1 MGMFVVKRASLFYV
15 VIVDAEKVVTKI
27 QIRLFYRAYLN
38 RFSRNK
44 TY

>member
-15 VIVDAEKVVTKI
+15 VIVDAERVVTKI
-27 QIRLFYRAYLN
+27 QIRLFECAYLN
-38 RFSRNK
+38 TFRRNK